1 MKFKDARNIN
11 KKVTITFVDGSSI
24 SIKINTNDLEDIL
37 NNSAD
42 WFKIPKECYY
52 VNKNHIMYI
61 KIKEEC

>member
-11 KKVTITFVDGSSI
+11 KKVTITFVDGSST

-42 WFKIPKECYY
+42 WFKIPKEGCY
-52 VNKNHIMYI
+52 VNKNYIMYI

>member
-11 KKVTITFVDGSSI
+11 KKVTITFVDGSST

-42 WFKIPKECYY
+42 WFKIPKEGYY
-52 VNKNHIMYI
+52 VNKNYIMYI
-61 KIKEEC
+61 KEEC